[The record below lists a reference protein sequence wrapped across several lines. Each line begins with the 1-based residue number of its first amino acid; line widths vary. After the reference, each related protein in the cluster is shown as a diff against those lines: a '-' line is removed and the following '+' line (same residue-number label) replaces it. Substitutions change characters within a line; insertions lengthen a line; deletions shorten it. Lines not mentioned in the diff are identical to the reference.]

1 MPKVFGPPENMV
13 TSGVQ
18 TTAGE
23 YNNKQLFEAN
33 DSMAMTEEYSRI
45 SSAKKWEQTN
55 NKNDLDQFVMDDQLL
70 SS

>member
-1 MPKVFGPPENMV
+1 M
-13 TSGVQ
+13 Q
-18 TTAGE
+18 TDA
-23 YNNKQLFEAN
+23 NLAN

-55 NKNDLDQFVMDDQLL
+55 NKNDLDQFVMDDKLL